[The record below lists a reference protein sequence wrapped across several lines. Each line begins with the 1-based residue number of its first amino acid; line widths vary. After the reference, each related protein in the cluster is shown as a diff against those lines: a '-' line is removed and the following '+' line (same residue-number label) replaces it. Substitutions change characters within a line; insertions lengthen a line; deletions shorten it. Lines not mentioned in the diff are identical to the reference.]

1 MVSGMVPAM
10 DKCIGRAGQARVAPT
25 EDERAMLR
33 AMARSHVWRVR
44 TRARI
49 VLGLADGESTSALA
63 ARLSVVPATVAA
75 WASRFASGRLA
86 GLADRPGRGR
96 RRNAPA
102 TDAAVASAATNC
114 AKRRNRPGRGGTAA
128 ARAAAFV
135 RDSAALGRF
144 APGAVLPSRAWFAE
158 RFGCN
163 PSSLARAFSRLEK
176 EGFVHAA
183 PRRGTRLAER
193 LPFSGRHLLVLA
205 SGEEGLDLA
214 LREAARRTGAA
225 RDISWTIRE
234 AFGFGGEEERR
245 VFFDRIR
252 SELLAQ
258 RWAGAFFRVLD
269 GGDDCFIGN
278 PPPLTVDSVPL
289 TGVILPGRWNPGSLV
304 RQINPGEASPNRKP
318 WDRVLREIAER
329 GFRELGVLAHGP
341 LSREDEDSIRVAA
354 ARAGLHIAPCAVQAA
369 RIREKGTLWRA
380 AETVAYATGLAR
392 HGAADVGKTPRTAFF
407 CEIDGFARVL
417 VDSLVAHLGMDATG
431 RHALFAL
438 GNKPCLPDLPMPV
451 HWHGI
456 DLEKTLHGFLDWC
469 DAIHAGEPSAPPPC
483 YAWF

>member
-1 MVSGMVPAM
+1 MLPVM
-10 DKCIGRAGQARVAPT
+10 DKRIGKAWRVPVAPT
-25 EDERAMLR
+25 EDERATLR
-33 AMARSHVWRVR
+33 TMARSHVWRVR

-75 WASRFASGRLA
+75 WASRFAAGRLA

-96 RRNAPA
+96 RKNAPE
-102 TDAAVASAATNC
+102 TDAAVASAATHC
-114 AKRRNRPGRGGTAA
+114 AKRRSRPGRGGTAA

-144 APGAVLPSRAWFAE
+144 SPGAVLPSRAWFAE

-163 PSSLARAFSRLEK
+163 PSSLAGAFSRLEK
-176 EGFVHAA
+176 EGFVRSA
-183 PRRGTRLAER
+183 PRRGTRLADR

-205 SGEEGLDLA
+205 SGEEWLDLA

-225 RDISWTIRE
+225 RGVSWTVRE
-234 AFGFGGEEERR
+234 AFGFGGEEARR
-245 VFFDRIR
+245 AFFDRIR
-252 SELLAQ
+252 GELLGQ

-278 PPPLTVDSVPL
+278 PPPSTVDSVPMA
-289 TGVILPGRWNPGSLV
+289 GVILPGRWKTGSLV
-304 RQINPGEASPNRKP
+304 RQINPGEVSPNRKP

-341 LSREDEDSIRVAA
+341 LSREDEDSIRAAA

-380 AETVAYATGLAR
+380 AETVVHATGLAR
-392 HGAADVGKTPRTAFF
+392 HGNAAVGKAPRTAFF

-431 RHALFAL
+431 CHAIFAL
-438 GNKPCLPDLPMPV
+438 GNKPSLPDLPMRV

-456 DLEKTLHGFLDWC
+456 DLEKTLQSFLDWC
-469 DAIHAGEPSAPPPC
+469 DAIHAGEPSPPPPC